1 MDTPEAEAR
10 ELSEEVL
17 VELGDAADLTLG
29 QGRAQNENKRNP
41 YN

>member
-1 MDTPEAEAR
+1 MDETRSETQEAIGAVVIEW
-10 ELSEEVL
+10 
-17 VELGDAADLTLG
+17 GDAAELTLG